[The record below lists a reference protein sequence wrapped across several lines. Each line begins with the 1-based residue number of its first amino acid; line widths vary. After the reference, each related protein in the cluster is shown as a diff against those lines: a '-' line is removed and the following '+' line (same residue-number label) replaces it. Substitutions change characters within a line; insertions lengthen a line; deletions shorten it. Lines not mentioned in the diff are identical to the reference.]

1 MKWNKILLAYSC
13 SPNGLRVVDYV
24 GRMYRQLKGVK
35 VTLFYVYDKLPDN
48 TDFSD
53 TPVTDKLKSAISS
66 LKRRQ
71 EEYRHHMEESKK
83 RLLKMGFAEDQVD
96 VKFVEKKKN
105 VARQIIEEVQKGGY
119 GTVVM
124 GRRGRGNFTSMVFG
138 SVSNAVI
145 QNLSGVPITIVD

>member
-24 GRMYRQLKGVK
+24 GKMYRQVKGVK
-35 VTLFYVYDKLPDN
+35 VTIFYVYDKLPDYAALG
-48 TDFSD
+48 D

-66 LKRRQ
+66 LKRLQ
-71 EEYRHHMEESKK
+71 EEYRHHLDESRK
-83 RLLKMGFAEDQVD
+83 RLLKMGFTEDQVE
-96 VKFVEKKKN
+96 VKFVERNKN

-124 GRRGRGNFTSMVFG
+124 GRRGRGNFTSMIFG